1 MAINF
6 TYDNEH
12 QVITAQVHGDLLSED
27 IERVMGEVLSSK
39 EIPSNAN
46 TLWDLTEMNFDT
58 VDLELQQK
66 IVKMRTKFDLQR
78 GDAKIAIVSNYPL
91 GDVLVKLFLILM
103 EEISQEVS
111 SFKTKDDAM
120 EWFQSS
126 QTIDA

>member
-46 TLWDLTEMNFDT
+46 TLWGFNRNEF
-58 VDLELQQK
+58 
-66 IVKMRTKFDLQR
+66 R
-78 GDAKIAIVSNYPL
+78 YC
-91 GDVLVKLFLILM
+91 
-103 EEISQEVS
+103 
-111 SFKTKDDAM
+111 
-120 EWFQSS
+120 
-126 QTIDA
+126 

>member
-126 QTIDA
+126 QTVDA

>member
-1 MAINF
+1 MP
-6 TYDNEH
+6 
-12 QVITAQVHGDLLSED
+12 
-27 IERVMGEVLSSK
+27 
-39 EIPSNAN
+39 IPCG
-46 TLWDLTEMNFDT
+46 DLTEMNFDT

-126 QTIDA
+126 QTVDA